1 MTSSRHITGIIAA
14 ITALAVVLCI
24 GAVLVFGGSGSG
36 GGLEQE
42 YETELFGASDIIT
55 VNILMDSADWQDM
68 LDNAIDE
75 TY

>member
-24 GAVLVFGGSGSG
+24 GAVLFFGGSGSG

-42 YETELFGASDIIT
+42 YET
-55 VNILMDSADWQDM
+55 
-68 LDNAIDE
+68 
-75 TY
+75 